1 MDLAVLGR
9 RTLRGTAPRHATL
22 DTLIRLV
29 DMGQRSLLGSGVVSR
44 LSSLKQRLTSPIALP
59 RSELNVDTVS

>member
-9 RTLRGTAPRHATL
+9 RTLRGTAPRYATL

-59 RSELNVDTVS
+59 RSEVNVDTVS